1 MKPITTLLLIALPF
15 LLFNQ
20 DNRYVIFE
28 NFRYGFIDGKGEV
41 IIKPRFRNVGHFSH
55 GLAPAREEAYWGFI
69 DTLGRWA
76 IEPRYDYASP
86 FVEELARVGRNG
98 QECWVDK
105 DGVEWNTN
113 VWSRRK
119 LDQYGVLQQEEGGGL
134 LLSLDGKELKLP
146 PGDNL
151 GWKKGPYIGIERVT
165 TLSNGLR
172 SIQYGVIDTS
182 GQVAVPFGKFR
193 KVWPFFQ
200 GQALASRYD
209 TTTGY
214 TDYHLI
220 DTAGEAIRAI
230 GRPGGQLLNISPGP
244 DGRLFFATYQN
255 EKGQFCR
262 NLLNRQGEW
271 LLERDTTIDIQP
283 LGHGLAAIRYRD
295 TGGVWLANEQG
306 LCCTEAP
313 LQQLR
318 PFSQAANSTYLYGR
332 EASGSWVRFDT
343 NGLKSPA
350 PGLRALDTIEGAQ
363 LYSLYS
369 GNLATFGIKK
379 KGEPARIG
387 LLNAEK
393 GVLLPPVY
401 SQVLP
406 QYTEGAPHNTPT
418 VIAVKKGRE
427 ISYIRED
434 GKVIWQ
440 SGQLPAKK
448 LLPYDADGRV
458 PMTYEV
464 RCTYKM
470 RWWMRPFVGKARFLR
485 AWYFKWPFQEKY
497 RGYNLYLMNDGPDT
511 LVLSARNMG
520 QLSIHLEA
528 QDEQGEWRRIDRCVG
543 CDVVALNAVKR
554 LPPGHFWAFRVP
566 KMQGAIQ
573 TKLRY
578 VATYSFPEEVT
589 PPKADTLPD
598 GQPVRYP
605 VKLRGERKLYSR
617 TFRGGVN
624 PAQFHPEYRLWEP
637 GPFIREWMVV
647 D

>member
-220 DTAGEAIRAI
+220 DTAGEA
-230 GRPGGQLLNISPGP
+230 
-244 DGRLFFATYQN
+244 
-255 EKGQFCR
+255 
-262 NLLNRQGEW
+262 
-271 LLERDTTIDIQP
+271 
-283 LGHGLAAIRYRD
+283 
-295 TGGVWLANEQG
+295 
-306 LCCTEAP
+306 
-313 LQQLR
+313 
-318 PFSQAANSTYLYGR
+318 
-332 EASGSWVRFDT
+332 
-343 NGLKSPA
+343 
-350 PGLRALDTIEGAQ
+350 
-363 LYSLYS
+363 
-369 GNLATFGIKK
+369 
-379 KGEPARIG
+379 
-387 LLNAEK
+387 
-393 GVLLPPVY
+393 
-401 SQVLP
+401 
-406 QYTEGAPHNTPT
+406 
-418 VIAVKKGRE
+418 
-427 ISYIRED
+427 
-434 GKVIWQ
+434 
-440 SGQLPAKK
+440 
-448 LLPYDADGRV
+448 
-458 PMTYEV
+458 
-464 RCTYKM
+464 
-470 RWWMRPFVGKARFLR
+470 
-485 AWYFKWPFQEKY
+485 
-497 RGYNLYLMNDGPDT
+497 
-511 LVLSARNMG
+511 
-520 QLSIHLEA
+520 
-528 QDEQGEWRRIDRCVG
+528 
-543 CDVVALNAVKR
+543 
-554 LPPGHFWAFRVP
+554 
-566 KMQGAIQ
+566 
-573 TKLRY
+573 
-578 VATYSFPEEVT
+578 
-589 PPKADTLPD
+589 
-598 GQPVRYP
+598 
-605 VKLRGERKLYSR
+605 
-617 TFRGGVN
+617 
-624 PAQFHPEYRLWEP
+624 
-637 GPFIREWMVV
+637 
-647 D
+647 